1 MAWTVVLG
9 SSQNG
14 SAGNEIW
21 QYEDSATAAH
31 TYSEANGSYSG
42 GIRTFTTP
50 GLSPN
55 ETTYVRCRKTGET
68 VERGELSRNYFEARR
83 P

>member
-9 SSQNG
+9 SSQDG

-21 QYEDSATAAH
+21 EYDNTATAAH
-31 TYSEANGSYSG
+31 TYSG
-42 GIRTFTTP
+42 GIRSFDPPGATP
-50 GLSPN
+50 VQK
-55 ETTYVRCRKTGET
+55 TYVRCRM
-68 VERGELSRNYFEARR
+68 VVDDIERGELSKTFYDGRI

>member
-1 MAWTVVLG
+1 MAWVNIAKTG
-9 SSQNG
+9 NIWAYENG
-14 SAGNEIW
+14 
-21 QYEDSATAAH
+21 ATAAH
-31 TYSEANGSYSG
+31 TYTDAPGSYSG

>member
-9 SSQNG
+9 SSQDG

-21 QYEDSATAAH
+21 EYENGATAAQ
-31 TYSEANGSYSG
+31 TYTDAPGTYSG
-42 GIRTFTTP
+42 GIRSFDPPGTTP
-50 GLSPN
+50 VQK
-55 ETTYVRCRKTGET
+55 TYARCRM
-68 VERGELSRNYFEARR
+68 VVDDIERGELSKTFYDGRI

>member
-9 SSQNG
+9 SSEDG
-14 SAGNEIW
+14 SAGDEIW
-21 QYEDSATAAH
+21 EYENTATAAH
-31 TYSEANGSYSG
+31 TYTDAPGSYSS

-55 ETTYVRCRKTGET
+55 QETYVRCRRLLDN
-68 VERGELSRNYFEARR
+68 VERGELSWNYFEERR
-83 P
+83 S